1 MSKSLFY
8 TVLFLMITTFSIVDS
23 RTVDRPSVIPK
34 DLVLYWSFD
43 EPTVK
48 GKVVKDLLGKRDGRL
63 GGKPKVSAGKFGQGL
78 GVRWQSRHRH
88 YGPNQPGRFYS

>member
-1 MSKSLFY
+1 MKKSLFY
-8 TVLFLMITTFSIVDS
+8 TVLLLIVATFS
-23 RTVDRPSVIPK
+23 TVDGQPVIPK

-43 EPTVK
+43 NPTVK
-48 GKVVKDLLGKRDGRL
+48 GKAVKDLLGKRDGRL
-63 GGKPKVSAGKFGQGL
+63 EGKPKVSAGKFGQGL

>member
-1 MSKSLFY
+1 MPKFLFC
-8 TVLFLMITTFSIVDS
+8 TVLLLIVTTFS
-23 RTVDRPSVIPK
+23 TVDGQPVIPK

-43 EPTVK
+43 NQTVK
-48 GKVVKDLLGKRDGRL
+48 GKTVKDESEEKRDGRL
-63 GGKPKVSAGKFGQGL
+63 EGKPKLSAGKFGQGL